1 MWYVLMALL
10 VVVIVILSAWSGLK
24 TSYSAW
30 QLKQKQDQT
39 KSDRAKLELDRL
51 TSKTTLLSW
60 QFFWLVILYVGLFF
74 ASQKA
79 LGDGRAW
86 LVIIAAPTLINVI
99 AKIKPIQRLAQKI
112 YLKIE
117 KYLLATSKSL
127 RRLVGLTNLTSLRQ
141 LGGSGQDHVD
151 SLDELLF
158 LMENSPAAVD
168 DSQRRLIKSVLK
180 FDDVTVGEIMTPF
193 DEVMSLSASDLIGPL
208 VLDDLHRTGYEYFPV
223 LNEAED
229 VVGMLNL
236 ADLVLLD
243 NKDSRT
249 AQELC
254 DNQVIMLRH
263 DDSLMG
269 ALQQLLTEQALVA
282 VVEKDD
288 RPVGMLRLSS
298 IIASLIGDK
307 I

>member
-127 RRLVGLTNLTSLRQ
+127 RRLVGLTNLSSLRQ

>member
-1 MWYVLMALL
+1 M
-10 VVVIVILSAWSGLK
+10 
-24 TSYSAW
+24 
-30 QLKQKQDQT
+30 
-39 KSDRAKLELDRL
+39 
-51 TSKTTLLSW
+51 
-60 QFFWLVILYVGLFF
+60 
-74 ASQKA
+74 
-79 LGDGRAW
+79 
-86 LVIIAAPTLINVI
+86 IIAAPTLINVI

>member
-1 MWYVLMALL
+1 MALL

-127 RRLVGLTNLTSLRQ
+127 RRLVGLTNLSSLRQ
-141 LGGSGQDHVD
+141 LGGSEQDHVD

>member
-127 RRLVGLTNLTSLRQ
+127 RRLVGLTNLSSLRQ

-180 FDDVTVGEIMTPF
+180 FDDVTVGKIMTPF